1 MRRTIL
7 WLAGTLTLV
16 AIAGSSGCSTDP
28 GEDTTTGGTT
38 STGGSSGQAG
48 TATGQSGSGV
58 GGAPNCSPFTPC
70 GGSVVGSWKV
80 ASSCLKLSGDMDT
93 KLLSLGCPSVPVTG
107 SLQVE
112 GTFVANADGTY
123 RDNTTTSGSV
133 SFPLSPACLSVSS
146 VAVACDRIGSIFEAA
161 GWDTANCTGGD
172 GQCNCTL
179 NVDKQK
185 GGLGAVVPY
194 TETAGMYTTSGN
206 SLTAT
211 NVTYSYCA
219 AGDTLN
225 LVPQVSGTSGS
236 VVLTREGA
244 GGSGAGGGGGQGGA
258 GGQGGSAGGGQG
270 GSGGSP
276 PTGMQPCDI
285 YKAANNTCVAAHSTI
300 RALFSAYAGNL
311 YQIERASDKTTKDI
325 PVKSPGG
332 YADSAQQEAFCMGTT
347 CTILRVYDQSEH
359 GNFIEAEIPGSTVGG
374 AQGQKAANAAQES
387 LTVGGNKVYSLYT
400 RPQQAY
406 WRDGSKSGMPL
417 GAEPQGIYM
426 VTSGKHVS
434 GGCCYNYGNG
444 QLDRLY
450 KPGPRMDAVYFGTST
465 QWGSGAGTGPWVMAD
480 MEDGMLSGPDSGK
493 NPNLPSMP
501 YTYVTAIEK
510 NDGTM
515 NYALRGADATTGTL
529 TTFYEGLLPA
539 GKRPMKKEGA
549 IVLGSGG
556 DCCLT
561 NNNLSEGTFYEG
573 AIVTGYP
580 AAATEDAIQANIVKA
595 GYGK

>member
-1 MRRTIL
+1 MRQTIL
-7 WLAGTLTLV
+7 MLAGSLTLV
-16 AIAGSSGCSTDP
+16 VVAGSSGCTTDVGDNTP
-28 GEDTTTGGTT
+28 MGGAT
-38 STGGSSGQAG
+38 STGGSGQSG

-93 KLLSLGCPSVPVTG
+93 TLLSLGCPSVPVTG
-107 SLQVE
+107 SLQTA

-133 SFPLSPACLSVSS
+133 SFPLSAACLSVSS
-146 VAVACDRIGSIFEAA
+146 VPVACDRIGSIFVAA
-161 GWDTANCTGGD
+161 GWDSADCTGGD

-179 NVDKQK
+179 NVKDQK

-194 TETAGMYTTSGN
+194 TEPAGRYTTEGN

-225 LVPQVSGTSGS
+225 LVPQVSATSGS
-236 VVLTREGA
+236 VVLTRDGGA
-244 GGSGAGGGGGQGGA
+244 GGSGGGQGGA
-258 GGQGGSAGGGQG
+258 GGQGGSAGGGAG
-270 GSGGSP
+270 GGGGGG

-311 YQIERASDKTTKDI
+311 YQIKRASDGMTKDI

-332 YADSAQQEAFCMGTT
+332 YADSAQQEAFCMGTV
-347 CTILRVYDQSEH
+347 CTILRVYDQSDH

-374 AQGQKAANAAQES
+374 AQGQSAADAAAES
-387 LTVGGNKVYSLYT
+387 LMVGGNKVYSLYT
-400 RPQQAY
+400 RPKQAY

-444 QLDRLY
+444 QLDRTY
-450 KPGPRMDAVYFGTST
+450 KPGPRMDALYFGTST
-465 QWGSGAGTGPWVMAD
+465 QWGSGAGMGPWVMAD
-480 MEDGMLSGPDSGK
+480 MEDGMLSGATSDK
-493 NPNLPSMP
+493 NPDLPSMP
-501 YTYVTAIEK
+501 HTYVTAVEK

-515 NYALRGADATTGTL
+515 NFALRGGDATTGAL
-529 TTFYEGLLPA
+529 ATFYEGLLPA

-580 AAATEDAIQANIVKA
+580 AGATEDAVQANIVKA